1 MTSEESSVVLDA
13 FEKATAHVT
22 NMKGR
27 DMEDVL
33 DDLLWVLN
41 GLQGDFARA
50 AMWIVYTA
58 IVLTVLTWCGV
69 ILVFL
74 LCESL
79 EYLFPSA
86 SSKKAQPIPVVS
98 GPRPTHVVSG
108 STKKGSLRR
117 TRLSVLRAKTPP
129 KTTMTA
135 KTINVADTQIDAE
148 LRRRGL
154 CVQVFH
160 MESEEEREEGC
171 KRVFEVI
178 SGAYG
183 RDLKPWFFR

>member
-1 MTSEESSVVLDA
+1 MSLDESSVVLDV

-58 IVLTVLTWCGV
+58 IVLTVVTWCGV
-69 ILVFL
+69 ILVFV

-86 SSKKAQPIPVVS
+86 SSKKSQPIPVVS
-98 GPRPTHVVSG
+98 GS
-108 STKKGSLRR
+108 SNKGRLRR
-117 TRLSVLRAKTPP
+117 TRLSLLRPSSPSRNMTTTP
-129 KTTMTA
+129 TA
-135 KTINVADTQIDAE
+135 KTINVADAQVDAE
-148 LRRRGL
+148 MRRRGL

>member
-1 MTSEESSVVLDA
+1 MTSEESSVVLDV

-58 IVLTVLTWCGV
+58 IVLTVVTWCGV
-69 ILVFL
+69 ILVFV

-86 SSKKAQPIPVVS
+86 SSKKGQPIP
-98 GPRPTHVVSG
+98 VVSG
-108 STKKGSLRR
+108 STKKGRLRR
-117 TRLSVLRAKTPP
+117 TRQSLLRPSSPVMTN
-129 KTTMTA
+129 TTTA
-135 KTINVADTQIDAE
+135 KTINVADAQIDAE
-148 LRRRGL
+148 MRRRGL

>member
-1 MTSEESSVVLDA
+1 MVLDV

-33 DDLLWVLN
+33 DDLLWVIN

-86 SSKKAQPIPVVS
+86 SSKKAQPITVLSGSSKKGQPIPVV
-98 GPRPTHVVSG
+98 PG
-108 STKKGSLRR
+108 STKKGRLRR
-117 TRLSVLRAKTPP
+117 TRQSLLRPSSPVMTN
-129 KTTMTA
+129 TTTA
-135 KTINVADTQIDAE
+135 KTINVADAQIDAE
-148 LRRRGL
+148 MRRRGL